1 MSIYNPPSKKQGIFN
16 PSNYGGLGAGGQ
28 ITTDYLDANYLQFPV
43 AQGNMTLV
51 GTSIL
56 GDVTQQGEF
65 ITTEDITGETI
76 KATSILVGT
85 TNVITEIGT
94 KQDSIQDGD
103 LTIAKTDGLQ
113 TALDNKY
120 DDTGGTIDGDVTIT
134 SDLVVGSTNII
145 TEIGTKQDSIQDG
158 DLTIAKTDG
167 LQTALD
173 NKYDDTG
180 GTIGGNVTITG
191 DLVVG
196 TTNVITEIGT
206 KQDTINDGGLTIAK
220 TDGLQT
226 ALDNKYDDTGGTI
239 DGDVTITGDL
249 VIGATNVITE
259 IGTKQDTIQD
269 GGLTIAKTDGLQT
282 ALNNKYDGTGGTIG
296 GDVTIS
302 GDLVVGTTNIISEIG
317 TIQQNNVIFNSNE
330 YGLKSVSNWVS
341 QTAPSAQNYLE
352 VVFASELNLFVA
364 ISGSFSGNRIM
375 TSTNGIDWENSISY
389 PDTYLFEIAWSPEL
403 SLFVVVFTTAPY
415 VATSSDGKNWTDL
428 SSNAP
433 IGNVIA
439 VSWSAE
445 LLLFVA
451 ITYNGFVMTSPD
463 GTTWTNRGSQLDG
476 NQGQSLI
483 WSKELN
489 LLVAVSQSG
498 TNRVATSS
506 DGITWNTLPVSL
518 NTWNDIEWSPALGL
532 FVAVAGSGTGNRVMT
547 SSDGAIWTDGT
558 ITDRSWETIRWSGD
572 LGIFLAVA
580 TDGYIA
586 YSSDGFVWNESV
598 LTGVLGGCCWS
609 PELGTFVVVG
619 NNVVYTSSLKERK
632 PTSDN
637 VFNNEFNSI
646 DEEGNWSFKSLSV
659 GTTNIITEL
668 GTKQPTITSATDLSC
683 NSITTTENATIGGTL
698 NVSGSLSNPNQPCFK
713 VIRTDTSTSC
723 DISDNLKFNE
733 ATIDNSTAYN
743 STNFEYTIPVA
754 GNWYFYYSFAGDG
767 DDLKVQ
773 LQQNGNIRDELST
786 FTTTTPVTLPSNYS
800 LGCKGMVIIPCIVND
815 VIRVRVADGSVS
827 LNHTNELHSFG
838 GFLIG

>member
-1 MSIYNPPSKKQGIFN
+1 MSIYNPPSKTQSVFN
-16 PSNYGGLGAGGQ
+16 PSNFGGLGADGQ

-51 GTSIL
+51 GTNVL
-56 GDVTQQGEF
+56 GDVTQQGEL
-65 ITTEDITGETI
+65 ITTGDITGETI

-94 KQDSIQDGD
+94 KQDTINDGD
-103 LTIAKTDGLQ
+103 LTIAKTNGLQ

-120 DDTGGTIDGDVTIT
+120 DDTGGTIGGDVTI
-134 SDLVVGSTNII
+134 SGDLVVGTTNVI
-145 TEIGTKQDSIQDG
+145 TEIGTKQDTIQDNG
-158 DLTIAKTDG
+158 LTIAKTDG

-180 GTIGGNVTITG
+180 GTIGGNVTING

-239 DGDVTITGDL
+239 GGNVTINGDL
-249 VIGATNVITE
+249 VIGTTNIITEIGTKQDTIQDNGLTIAKTSGLQTALNNKYNNTGGTIGGNVTINGDLVVGTTNVITE

-269 GGLTIAKTDGLQT
+269 NGLTIAKTSGLQTALNNKYDDTGGTIDGNVDISGDLVVGSTNIITELGTKQDTIQDNGLTIAKTDGLQT
-282 ALNNKYDGTGGTIG
+282 ALDAKQATI
-296 GDVTIS
+296 DE
-302 GDLVVGTTNIISEIG
+302 D
-317 TIQQNNVIFNSNE
+317 
-330 YGLKSVSNWVS
+330 
-341 QTAPSAQNYLE
+341 
-352 VVFASELNLFVA
+352 
-364 ISGSFSGNRIM
+364 
-375 TSTNGIDWENSISY
+375 
-389 PDTYLFEIAWSPEL
+389 
-403 SLFVVVFTTAPY
+403 
-415 VATSSDGKNWTDL
+415 TDL
-428 SSNAP
+428 SSN
-433 IGNVIA
+433 
-439 VSWSAE
+439 
-445 LLLFVA
+445 
-451 ITYNGFVMTSPD
+451 
-463 GTTWTNRGSQLDG
+463 
-476 NQGQSLI
+476 
-483 WSKELN
+483 
-489 LLVAVSQSG
+489 
-498 TNRVATSS
+498 
-506 DGITWNTLPVSL
+506 SL
-518 NTWNDIEWSPALGL
+518 NTNQLTVNDDLYFDTIVIRRITANNILHFRELQLWVNDVNELPSYTIPSSASNNTSTNVSGNALG
-532 FVAVAGSGTGNRVMT
+532 
-547 SSDGAIWTDGT
+547 
-558 ITDRSWETIRWSGD
+558 ETIEFFNNTTTLTALVINGITYTASNIANEIIDGVGDTGYDTVGTTNTSLYIPLNTTININEVQSIVLYNRFDTFQSRAIGFAIELYNRADDPTLSNILVSTNAISTAKRVYRYDFPAIDTYPSGD
-572 LGIFLAVA
+572 FSDTDSISQIASETLA
-580 TDGYIA
+580 
-586 YSSDGFVWNESV
+586 
-598 LTGVLGGCCWS
+598 
-609 PELGTFVVVG
+609 
-619 NNVVYTSSLKERK
+619 LKEVV
-632 PTSDN
+632 SDI
-637 VFNNEFNSI
+637 VYS
-646 DEEGNWSFKSLSV
+646 K
-659 GTTNIITEL
+659 TNIITEL

-713 VIRTDTSTSC
+713 VIRTNTSTSC
-723 DISDNLKFNE
+723 DTGDNLKFNE

-754 GNWYFYYSFAGDG
+754 GNWYFYYSFAADG

-800 LGCKGMVIIPCIVND
+800 LGCKGMVIIPCVVND